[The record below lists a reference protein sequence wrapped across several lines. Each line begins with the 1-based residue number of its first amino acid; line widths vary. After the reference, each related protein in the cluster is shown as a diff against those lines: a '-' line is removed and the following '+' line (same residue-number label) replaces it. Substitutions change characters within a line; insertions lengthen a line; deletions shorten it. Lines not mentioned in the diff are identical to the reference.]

1 MPLITLK
8 TFMSFSEQNKILCT
22 SQKRDIPC
30 ILKAF
35 VRWYNTYSSVSEWQS
50 IKKHLTE
57 EEKMWMLIMGMLPIC
72 IGREMTHLL

>member
-8 TFMSFSEQNKILCT
+8 TFMSFPEQDKILRT

-35 VRWYNTYSSVSEWQS
+35 VRRYNTYSSVSEW
-50 IKKHLTE
+50 
-57 EEKMWMLIMGMLPIC
+57 
-72 IGREMTHLL
+72 